1 MNKKRLQVFVNLWK
15 SALDME
21 IILVSKNFF
30 LEVLISKI
38 RVKINLTILKK
49 NLQKKFLTKLTLNPF
64 GHTSPIRHREC

>member
-1 MNKKRLQVFVNLWK
+1 
-15 SALDME
+15 ME